1 MFCKISKNDNDYDNN
16 DEISL
21 INNIIGYIL
30 ILCVLFSTAFINTLI
45 GIIIKQEDEKSNVLL
60 LLPLILVVIL
70 NIYHLDLNMIRLSV
84 MFLALG
90 YLIYDI
96 IILLKGNNMI
106 SNMIYLLIS
115 SIQLVCCFISVL

>member
-1 MFCKISKNDNDYDNN
+1 MFCKISKNDNDNN

-21 INNIIGYIL
+21 INNIIGCIL